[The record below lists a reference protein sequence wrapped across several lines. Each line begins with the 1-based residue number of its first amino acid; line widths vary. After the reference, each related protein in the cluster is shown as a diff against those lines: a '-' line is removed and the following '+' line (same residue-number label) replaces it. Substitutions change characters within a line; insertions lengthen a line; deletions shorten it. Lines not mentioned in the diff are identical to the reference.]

1 MQIKIVL
8 MTALLSLSAL
18 AAQKT
23 WTGQITD
30 SMCGASHA
38 GMGDMGKNSTE
49 CIAACAKGGAKYAF
63 VTEGKVYEIA
73 NQGLADLKNAD
84 GKTVRLTGDLASDGK
99 TITVVKIAAR

>member
-1 MQIKIVL
+1 MQMKVVL
-8 MTALLSLSAL
+8 ITALLSLPGF

-38 GMGDMGKNSTE
+38 GMGDMGKNPKE

-73 NQGLADLKNAD
+73 NQTLAGLKNAD
-84 GKTVRLTGDLASDGK
+84 GKRYV
-99 TITVVKIAAR
+99 